1 MSKIQLTGTDINR
14 LLNRFVSDK
23 CSFKDGD
30 LRYAGEGLTVHAKNI
45 DLKTAADIEAG
56 GLKIS
61 AKELKFNHE
70 GADVDFTLG

>member
-1 MSKIQLTGTDINR
+1 MSKIQLTGADVNN
-14 LLNRFVSDK
+14 LLNRFLSDK
-23 CSFKDGD
+23 CSFKNGE
-30 LRYAGEGLTVHAKNI
+30 LKYAGDGLSIHAKNI
-45 DLKTAADIEAG
+45 DMKTSAEIEVR

>member
-1 MSKIQLTGTDINR
+1 MSKIQLTGADVNK

-23 CSFKDGD
+23 CSFKDGE
-30 LRYAGEGLTVHAKNI
+30 LRYAGEGLTVHAKHI
-45 DLKTAADIEAG
+45 DLKTAAEIETG

-61 AKELKFNHE
+61 AKEMKFNHE